1 MAKTHKRVLSLILS
15 LVMVLSLLP
24 IQALAA
30 VSISCT
36 ASDGAVIT
44 VTGDI
49 PENAV
54 VTAVPVPVE
63 LEGMKTLG
71 AYDINITVDGAAWQP
86 ESPVEVS
93 IESPAFEGYEE
104 LSVFHVDTDQALDY
118 IDQYFGFL
126 EQIMNFIKGLFS
138 RKISSDEVSFM
149 AEHFSIYAVGVPYV
163 ATYQFYDGP
172 AGTDAQIID
181 SATQILKAGE
191 AVQLPAAPAGDG
203 IFQGWYIDGTTPLD
217 GSYQVPEL
225 SADVTYNVY
234 PKFDGVYY
242 VYFLNENGQVV
253 ETIQTSAGE
262 TTEVSTEV
270 ASFVPTGNFKLVGW
284 TLKKDGQDIVDSVS
298 EADVTT
304 DGAVYLYPVLQAAY
318 WVHFDAQGG
327 TAVESQSVQ
336 EGGEV
341 DAPAEPTRTGYT
353 FAGWYTAPTGGSQV
367 SFPYQPTGTTTLYAH
382 WNAGGTKY
390 TVVYWLQDANDR
402 TKYNYYSSE
411 EKRGA
416 AGQEVTMSEWDAKK
430 ATVENGDGQD
440 VTIGTFARSETA
452 VIKGDGTTVLNVYL
466 DLVEFTFTFDLN
478 NSRRTMTIGSVT
490 YGGNATL
497 ICGTEEHTHRDDCYV
512 LNCPYG
518 GTDWDHWY
526 HRDYCYKLVCKKEEH
541 RHSSSCYESNVY
553 APKFVYGQ
561 DVSKL
566 WPSRETAE
574 FNFDFGGWNP
584 DVSDS
589 NWVTKRPV
597 ITSEMLPSEGT
608 SVTLTALEND
618 SERTVNYWFEALPD
632 QTGEY
637 THTQNRVT
645 YIWSEEYSQTYAS
658 SGNLSA
664 KQIAGMEYVGNGRN
678 VAEPYANYNFLYT
691 RNRYTLSFNTQ
702 GGTDSVAS
710 ETMMF
715 EQSLSD
721 KVPSAYVEGVTT
733 KVVDG
738 VTYTFTGWYTL
749 PECYSNSKVD
759 FATATMPASN
769 LELYAGWDSQKET
782 VYVYLTLE
790 GDTAEKTWAITY
802 GQSVQTYLDN
812 SSLEMPEITV
822 APGEEFVGWCI
833 KEADGSL
840 TLYSLDAPVTGDLHL
855 YPLVVSTAGY
865 RVIYYAGAGSGEVPE
880 DNQKYQYGSKA
891 SVLPGSGLTAPEGMV
906 FSHWT
911 YGGEEYLPNDQVEI
925 PNHNIT
931 LTAVYVNEVD
941 VPTVTVTY
949 NANGGTGANITTE
962 ARPVNSKF
970 VAMAYP
976 QAWTAPTGYKF
987 KAWNT
992 ATDGSGEAYAPHDEF
1007 RADTGSNVLYAQYE
1021 KDLSVT
1027 KTLSYT
1033 VEYYKD
1039 GEKAD
1044 TETVTKSVWVGSDK
1058 VPVESGDINTTDKY
1072 VGYDFEKTDPETLPE
1087 SVAAN
1092 SVIKVYYVKDLTD
1105 VRDLSYTVE
1114 YHVDSAEGELLASES
1129 VTVKIWVNDST
1140 YMVNSV
1146 PEKIFTGYKK
1156 AESGS
1161 TVLPAEVSDGGKIY
1175 VIYEKDLSV
1184 TKTLSYT
1191 VEYYKDGVLD
1201 EDATQTVEEKVW
1213 INSTQ
1218 TTLTVDKNKINTTDK
1233 YEGFALDYTDPAEI
1247 PSTINDGRTIKVY
1260 YAKDVKGNENDPDEG
1275 DGIPDKYQV
1284 FVKYEANAGGSLTGD
1299 TYEAYNLRNADGTL
1313 NGSVTLTFPTPVA
1326 ETNYVFDGW
1335 TNPDGVTV
1343 EGTTMS
1349 GFVVET
1355 TYTFTAN
1362 FAKDDLV
1369 DPTEDEDPDKPGDGI
1384 ADKYQVV
1391 VNYRAI
1397 NGTVSFAST
1406 AVTKKDASGNPAEN
1420 GTAKLTDDHIPTTT
1434 PNVGYILSNNPW
1446 APATPMA
1453 GMEVKNGDTFTI
1465 TYVLPHPY
1473 IPPVDP
1479 GTDID
1484 DPDVP
1489 LADLP
1494 GLNTVD
1500 HYAYIAGY
1508 EDGTVR
1514 PNNNITRAEVATIF
1528 FRLFTD
1534 EYRETY
1540 WSTNNPFSDVA
1551 YTAWYNNAVSTT
1563 SNAGIIAGY
1572 PDGTFQPNN
1581 YITRA
1586 EFATIAARFLSEEYV
1601 GPDLFTDISGHWAAE
1616 YINRA
1621 ANAGWI
1627 NGYPDGSFRPNAYIT
1642 RAEAMTL
1649 VNSMLGRMPHKDHML
1664 ENMVKWPDNPEA
1676 AWYYEAVQEATNGH
1690 DYDWYEEED
1699 QLFYEIWT
1707 ALQPN
1712 RDWAALEKEWS
1723 NAYSAPG
1730 GEVIG

>member
-1 MAKTHKRVLSLILS
+1 M
-15 LVMVLSLLP
+15 
-24 IQALAA
+24 
-30 VSISCT
+30 
-36 ASDGAVIT
+36 
-44 VTGDI
+44 
-49 PENAV
+49 
-54 VTAVPVPVE
+54 
-63 LEGMKTLG
+63 
-71 AYDINITVDGAAWQP
+71 
-86 ESPVEVS
+86 
-93 IESPAFEGYEE
+93 
-104 LSVFHVDTDQALDY
+104 
-118 IDQYFGFL
+118 
-126 EQIMNFIKGLFS
+126 
-138 RKISSDEVSFM
+138 
-149 AEHFSIYAVGVPYV
+149 
-163 ATYQFYDGP
+163 
-172 AGTDAQIID
+172 
-181 SATQILKAGE
+181 
-191 AVQLPAAPAGDG
+191 
-203 IFQGWYIDGTTPLD
+203 
-217 GSYQVPEL
+217 
-225 SADVTYNVY
+225 
-234 PKFDGVYY
+234 
-242 VYFLNENGQVV
+242 
-253 ETIQTSAGE
+253 
-262 TTEVSTEV
+262 
-270 ASFVPTGNFKLVGW
+270 
-284 TLKKDGQDIVDSVS
+284 
-298 EADVTT
+298 
-304 DGAVYLYPVLQAAY
+304 
-318 WVHFDAQGG
+318 
-327 TAVESQSVQ
+327 
-336 EGGEV
+336 
-341 DAPAEPTRTGYT
+341 
-353 FAGWYTAPTGGSQV
+353 
-367 SFPYQPTGTTTLYAH
+367 
-382 WNAGGTKY
+382 
-390 TVVYWLQDANDR
+390 
-402 TKYNYYSSE
+402 
-411 EKRGA
+411 
-416 AGQEVTMSEWDAKK
+416 
-430 ATVENGDGQD
+430 
-440 VTIGTFARSETA
+440 
-452 VIKGDGTTVLNVYL
+452 
-466 DLVEFTFTFDLN
+466 
-478 NSRRTMTIGSVT
+478 
-490 YGGNATL
+490 
-497 ICGTEEHTHRDDCYV
+497 
-512 LNCPYG
+512 
-518 GTDWDHWY
+518 
-526 HRDYCYKLVCKKEEH
+526 
-541 RHSSSCYESNVY
+541 
-553 APKFVYGQ
+553 
-561 DVSKL
+561 
-566 WPSRETAE
+566 
-574 FNFDFGGWNP
+574 
-584 DVSDS
+584 
-589 NWVTKRPV
+589 
-597 ITSEMLPSEGT
+597 
-608 SVTLTALEND
+608 
-618 SERTVNYWFEALPD
+618 
-632 QTGEY
+632 
-637 THTQNRVT
+637 
-645 YIWSEEYSQTYAS
+645 
-658 SGNLSA
+658 
-664 KQIAGMEYVGNGRN
+664 
-678 VAEPYANYNFLYT
+678 
-691 RNRYTLSFNTQ
+691 
-702 GGTDSVAS
+702 
-710 ETMMF
+710 
-715 EQSLSD
+715 
-721 KVPSAYVEGVTT
+721 
-733 KVVDG
+733 
-738 VTYTFTGWYTL
+738 
-749 PECYSNSKVD
+749 
-759 FATATMPASN
+759 
-769 LELYAGWDSQKET
+769 
-782 VYVYLTLE
+782 
-790 GDTAEKTWAITY
+790 
-802 GQSVQTYLDN
+802 
-812 SSLEMPEITV
+812 
-822 APGEEFVGWCI
+822 
-833 KEADGSL
+833 
-840 TLYSLDAPVTGDLHL
+840 
-855 YPLVVSTAGY
+855 
-865 RVIYYAGAGSGEVPE
+865 
-880 DNQKYQYGSKA
+880 
-891 SVLPGSGLTAPEGMV
+891 
-906 FSHWT
+906 
-911 YGGEEYLPNDQVEI
+911 
-925 PNHNIT
+925 
-931 LTAVYVNEVD
+931 
-941 VPTVTVTY
+941 
-949 NANGGTGANITTE
+949 
-962 ARPVNSKF
+962 
-970 VAMAYP
+970 
-976 QAWTAPTGYKF
+976 
-987 KAWNT
+987 
-992 ATDGSGEAYAPHDEF
+992 
-1007 RADTGSNVLYAQYE
+1007 
-1021 KDLSVT
+1021 
-1027 KTLSYT
+1027 
-1033 VEYYKD
+1033 
-1039 GEKAD
+1039 
-1044 TETVTKSVWVGSDK
+1044 
-1058 VPVESGDINTTDKY
+1058 VPVESDDINTTDKY